1 MVIKLRLE
9 KRIKYGIFKRRKRR
23 TFKSKV
29 CRWNCYK
36 RFEQIGIDSLEKLS
50 NSSVEEITDIVS
62 DILGSSCWKNSPQAK
77 KAVSSTIEFAKE
89 NNQNAK

>member
-1 MVIKLRLE
+1 MTFSKEEKEELLKVKFVGETVI
-9 KRIKYGIFKRRKRR
+9 
-23 TFKSKV
+23 
-29 CRWNCYK
+29 K

-50 NSSVEEITDIVS
+50 LSSVEEITDIVS

-77 KAVSSTIEFAKE
+77 KAVFNAIEFAKE